1 LAQDYDVGWSCGFN
15 AVVVEAVVGFDEFV
29 TQ

>member
-1 LAQDYDVGWSCGFN
+1 VGWSCGFN